1 MKDRWLSMDFEI
13 IKLTDII
20 PAEYN
25 PRKISEKEYV
35 KLTESI
41 TKFGLV
47 DPIIVNL
54 KNNHIIGGHQRYDV
68 LMDKYLNGEIE
79 NKLYLFKVGLIGW
92 AMLDKELSLENEE
105 LEKELLVRLN
115 VQSGIWDY
123 EKLNGIF
130 EELDLNG
137 FDVSLTGFSQ
147 TEINIPNDDDLNDL
161 FEEAESQIVDNR
173 EKEYG
178 DIIVTS
184 QNTSYI
190 LEFSSPEQ
198 EKIWNN
204 FIAKLDTNEDYL
216 ISQKILTML
225 GEHIGEN

>member
-1 MKDRWLSMDFEI
+1 MDFEI